1 MALYIHV
8 PFCTMMCPFC
18 IFFSVP
24 YSRDRARPYFKAL
37 MGELEGVLSR
47 LEGASFREV
56 YIGGGTPTLATEE
69 VCEALDIVRS
79 MGHRFE
85 ASVEAS
91 PYDIDDHKVS
101 QLVSAGVTRISL
113 GVQSF
118 RPDVLPRIGRPRIS
132 EEGLRAAIEA
142 CSRVRTVNVD
152 VLLGLPSQGRRDLE
166 LELEAFYESKAN
178 QLTLY
183 PLMPSIREGAT
194 LPPVSERRERELYY
208 FAVDKAKTMGLSQ
221 GTVWGFS
228 KGPSGLSD
236 EYIVDF
242 DLFIGVGAGA
252 MSHVEG
258 LFYANTFN
266 LRKYEDAAAKGRSP
280 VALARRLSPGEE
292 QRLYALY
299 KLYDLRLPK
308 RGFRRRFGKPVYL
321 AMPREVMAGLALG
334 LLRDRGE
341 ELVVTRRG
349 LYAISYLMKAFYIK
363 ISQIRAT
370 AIRKG
375 I

>member
-1 MALYIHV
+1 
-8 PFCTMMCPFC
+8 
-18 IFFSVP
+18 
-24 YSRDRARPYFKAL
+24 
-37 MGELEGVLSR
+37 
-47 LEGASFREV
+47 
-56 YIGGGTPTLATEE
+56 
-69 VCEALDIVRS
+69 
-79 MGHRFE
+79 
-85 ASVEAS
+85 
-91 PYDIDDHKVS
+91 
-101 QLVSAGVTRISL
+101 
-113 GVQSF
+113 
-118 RPDVLPRIGRPRIS
+118 
-132 EEGLRAAIEA
+132 
-142 CSRVRTVNVD
+142 
-152 VLLGLPSQGRRDLE
+152 
-166 LELEAFYESKAN
+166 
-178 QLTLY
+178 
-183 PLMPSIREGAT
+183 
-194 LPPVSERRERELYY
+194 
-208 FAVDKAKTMGLSQ
+208 
-221 GTVWGFS
+221 
-228 KGPSGLSD
+228 
-236 EYIVDF
+236 VDF

-363 ISQIRAT
+363 ISQIRAM